1 MSEWPLFL
9 WNESSRAVLNSNGV
23 SFPQMFSSSCR
34 ARATECI
41 EAAGAIASPERK
53 IVFLELAQR
62 WLDLGSNLD
71 AIGLRGNVLL
81 YRRPRPIDR

>member
-9 WNESSRAVLNSNGV
+9 WNEFSRAVLNSNGV
-23 SFPQMFSSSCR
+23 EFPANVF
-34 ARATECI
+34 
-41 EAAGAIASPERK
+41 IASPERK

-81 YRRPRPIDR
+81 YRPRPIDR